1 MTNVGQKI
9 VERETVK
16 EKEHR
21 EWLAQVKPGELVAMS
36 LNIPN
41 AFLEP
46 TTRLAVPV
54 MVLVNPFNENFSH
67 DLSKVASPWDNILK
81 EAGKAITLLLRK
93 QVIVLIDEKPTT
105 INISWIGPLK

>member
-9 VERETVK
+9 AKRETAK

-46 TTRLAVPV
+46 TTQLAIPV
-54 MVLVNPFNENFSH
+54 MILVNPFNENWPQR
-67 DLSKVASPWDNILK
+67 LSETVSPWDSSLK
-81 EAGKAITLLLRK
+81 EMGKEITLLLRK
-93 QVIVLIDEKPTT
+93 QVVVLIDEKPTT